1 MAEFRRTKLT
11 NNDEDLMQMQQDF
24 MTGKIRKSNMQII
37 PVPKHADDGKK
48 SLFARKRENLEK
60 EKKKDVVVEFTNA
73 QVLKDVIEKVHLPS
87 AAQTSN
93 VQHTAPQQPPVKKSL
108 FAQRMHKK
116 AKMEEEVAKNQPPAV
131 VPDNQQSLNLC
142 HPIASAVLGETEAM
156 KIHQENL
163 QKLSSH
169 SEEDIL
175 EEQQKL
181 LNSLDPKLLAF
192 LKSKKPASVIN
203 KMDCTE
209 VPSVDER
216 VFKVP
221 QISEEF
227 KNPNWLHMDVVEEEK
242 IGWMTPSMPLF
253 KEMAG
258 KAYEARFDFEGR
270 SVMCKFLKY
279 GLCQSYAFLFYF

>member
-1 MAEFRRTKLT
+1 VSVNQVQTEEMAELRRPKLT

-24 MTGKIRKSNMQII
+24 MTGKIQKSNMQII
-37 PVPKHADDGKK
+37 PVPKNADDGKK

-93 VQHTAPQQPPVKKSL
+93 VQYTAHQQQRPVKKSL

-116 AKMEEEVAKNQPPAV
+116 AKMEEVAKNQPPAA

-192 LKSKKPASVIN
+192 LKSKKPVIN

-209 VPSVDER
+209 SPKVVDER
-216 VFKVP
+216 VSKVP
-221 QISEEF
+221 EIAEEL

-270 SVMCKFLKY
+270 YVMCKFLK
-279 GLCQSYAFLFYF
+279 